1 MDENKIYDVD
11 GNEIEIPE
19 ELSNNKEEDNKNG

>member
-19 ELSNNKEEDNKNG
+19 ELLNGKGDDNDE